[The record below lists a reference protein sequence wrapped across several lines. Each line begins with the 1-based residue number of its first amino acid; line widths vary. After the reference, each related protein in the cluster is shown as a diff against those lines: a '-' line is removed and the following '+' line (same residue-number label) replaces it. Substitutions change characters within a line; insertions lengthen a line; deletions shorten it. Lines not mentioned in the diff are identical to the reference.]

1 MPRERGRVGDFGQP
15 GEQRLALPPGTRGTG
30 PDRRAGPGGPV
41 SGALPKI
48 WPPLP
53 AAAKCRTTAPQSTMP
68 TYQYA
73 CDDCGAS
80 SEVRQRFSEDP
91 LVDCPACGAPSL
103 RRVIF
108 PAGVIFK
115 GSGWYK
121 TDSRPKPK
129 VSETAE
135 AKKEA
140 AAKADSDK
148 SSKSE
153 SAPAKSDSKAD
164 AKSSTPAGA
173 AAGG

>member
-1 MPRERGRVGDFGQP
+1 
-15 GEQRLALPPGTRGTG
+15 
-30 PDRRAGPGGPV
+30 
-41 SGALPKI
+41 
-48 WPPLP
+48 
-53 AAAKCRTTAPQSTMP
+53 MP

-73 CDDCGAS
+73 CDACGAS
-80 SEVRQRFSEDP
+80 AEVRQRFSEEP
-91 LVDCPACGAPSL
+91 LVDCLECGAPSL

-129 VSETAE
+129 TSETVE

-153 SAPAKSDSKAD
+153 SAPAKTDAKADSKT
-164 AKSSTPAGA
+164 KSTPAGA

>member
-1 MPRERGRVGDFGQP
+1 
-15 GEQRLALPPGTRGTG
+15 
-30 PDRRAGPGGPV
+30 
-41 SGALPKI
+41 
-48 WPPLP
+48 
-53 AAAKCRTTAPQSTMP
+53 MP

-73 CDDCGAS
+73 CDACGAS
-80 SEVRQRFSEDP
+80 YEVRQRFSEDP
-91 LVDCPACGAPSL
+91 LVDCPDCGVASL

-129 VSETAE
+129 VSEAVE

-140 AAKADSDK
+140 AAKSDADK

-153 SAPAKSDSKAD
+153 PASAKAD
-164 AKSSTPAGA
+164 SNSKSKSTPAGA

>member
-1 MPRERGRVGDFGQP
+1 
-15 GEQRLALPPGTRGTG
+15 
-30 PDRRAGPGGPV
+30 
-41 SGALPKI
+41 
-48 WPPLP
+48 
-53 AAAKCRTTAPQSTMP
+53 MP

-73 CDDCGAS
+73 CDACGAG
-80 SEVRQRFSEDP
+80 SEVRQRFADDP
-91 LVDCPACGAPSL
+91 LVDCPDCGAPSL

-129 VSETAE
+129 TSETIE

-140 AAKADSDK
+140 AAKKDSDSAPK
-148 SSKSE
+148 SD
-153 SAPAKSDSKAD
+153 SAPAKTDSAS
-164 AKSSTPAGA
+164 AKSESPTKSTPAGA